1 MLSKA
6 YFFEKMLPSI
16 FYRWD
21 PLPISIF
28 KFAMLFSLIRHIYLN
43 IIKLN
48 LFSRKIKRRRYRLKI
63 FNVRSSYRDGISN
76 LYFRAFRIFL
86 YNVEPLF
93 RTKKTKEYIFN
104 YLSTCYNLIFSKGNV
119 CYSQ

>member
-16 FYRWD
+16 FHRWN

-63 FNVRSSYRDGISN
+63 FNVRSSYRDGISS
-76 LYFRAFRIFL
+76 LYFRAFRIFSL
-86 YNVEPLF
+86 
-93 RTKKTKEYIFN
+93 KKELEIAKVICKPPVLVPKTAQKSS
-104 YLSTCYNLIFSKGNV
+104 LSKIEETTRM
-119 CYSQ
+119 

>member
-6 YFFEKMLPSI
+6 NSLGKMLPTL
-16 FYRWD
+16 FYWRY
-21 PLPISIF
+21 PCPITIF
-28 KFAMLFSLIRHIYLN
+28 KFTMTFWLIRHIYLN

-48 LFSRKIKRRRYRLKI
+48 LFSRKIKRRRYRFKI
-63 FNVRSSYRDGISN
+63 FNVRSSYRYGISS